1 MFEYKVDRKRLNFDL
16 WIAVSLITMLF
27 FHFKVKHRSALY
39 HHFFSI
45 LSFVCAM
52 KQEIE
57 TSANLLDIQF
67 NFIILYEVFWY
78 CCCEKRECFFLQSLF
93 YAGSSRRLDENYMKW
108 FRFARKAIVW
118 FLKRVNS
125 SVSGVYISR
134 NL

>member
-27 FHFKVKHRSALY
+27 FHLKMKHRSALY
-39 HHFFSI
+39 HHFF
-45 LSFVCAM
+45 LFFVCAM

-67 NFIILYEVFWY
+67 NFIILYEVFRY
-78 CCCEKRECFFLQSLF
+78 CCCEKRECFLQS
-93 YAGSSRRLDENYMKW
+93 
-108 FRFARKAIVW
+108 FRFTQGARKDCMKITWSGFVW
-118 FLKRVNS
+118 CLKRVNR
-125 SVSGVYISR
+125 SVLGVNISR